1 MKIGTRFKNE
11 PYLAFKKED
20 AVLDK
25 NLNCYVT
32 PVDKAIEL
40 WKGRSVAVS
49 AIVAAVDGKDIYFL
63 INQRGKGTPD
73 YKDKWNFTCGY
84 LEGHESANEGCTR
97 EVYEETG
104 IMIDPDKFELVMVQT
119 NPLMC
124 NHGNVTLRYLCVLPY
139 LIDIPDDCCNTES
152 RGGEKGE
159 VFDVKWVN
167 KDNIPKYVWAF
178 DHQSTLKYYA
188 YLINEHLKNGQYIED
203 IAKHILVE
211 YN

>member
-40 WKGRSVAVS
+40 WKGRNVAVS

-104 IMIDPDKFELVMVQT
+104 IMIDPDKFELVMVET
-119 NPLMC
+119 NPLMSS
-124 NHGNVTLRYLCVLPY
+124 HGNVTLRYLCVLPY

-152 RGGEKGE
+152 RGGEKDE
-159 VFDVKWVN
+159 VSDVKWIN

>member
-63 INQRGKGTPD
+63 VNQRGKRTPD

-159 VFDVKWVN
+159 VSDVKWIN
-167 KDNIPKYVWAF
+167 KDNISKYVWAF

-188 YLINEHLKNGQYIED
+188 YLINEHLKNGQHIED

>member
-32 PVDKAIEL
+32 PVDKVIEL

-63 INQRGKGTPD
+63 VNQRGKGTPD

-159 VFDVKWVN
+159 VSDVKWVN

-178 DHQSTLKYYA
+178 DHQSALKYYA
-188 YLINEHLKNGQYIED
+188 YLINENLKNGQHIED

>member
-63 INQRGKGTPD
+63 INQRGEGTPD
-73 YKDKWNFTCGY
+73 YKYKWNFTCGY

-159 VFDVKWVN
+159 VSDVKWVN

-188 YLINEHLKNGQYIED
+188 YLINENLKNGQYIED

>member
-63 INQRGKGTPD
+63 VNQRGKGAPD

-159 VFDVKWVN
+159 VSNVMWIN

>member
-104 IMIDPDKFELVMVQT
+104 KDRDNLIMKL
-119 NPLMC
+119 
-124 NHGNVTLRYLCVLPY
+124 
-139 LIDIPDDCCNTES
+139 
-152 RGGEKGE
+152 
-159 VFDVKWVN
+159 
-167 KDNIPKYVWAF
+167 
-178 DHQSTLKYYA
+178 
-188 YLINEHLKNGQYIED
+188 
-203 IAKHILVE
+203 
-211 YN
+211 

>member
-40 WKGRSVAVS
+40 WKGRNVAVS

-63 INQRGKGTPD
+63 VNQRGKGAPD

-159 VFDVKWVN
+159 VSDVKWVN

>member
-1 MKIGTRFKNE
+1 
-11 PYLAFKKED
+11 
-20 AVLDK
+20 
-25 NLNCYVT
+25 
-32 PVDKAIEL
+32 
-40 WKGRSVAVS
+40 
-49 AIVAAVDGKDIYFL
+49 
-63 INQRGKGTPD
+63 
-73 YKDKWNFTCGY
+73 
-84 LEGHESANEGCTR
+84 
-97 EVYEETG
+97 
-104 IMIDPDKFELVMVQT
+104 MIDPDKFELVMVQT

-159 VFDVKWVN
+159 VSDVKWVN

-178 DHQSTLKYYA
+178 DHQSILKYYA
-188 YLINEHLKNGQYIED
+188 YLINENLKNGQYIED

>member
-20 AVLDK
+20 AVLDE
-25 NLNCYVT
+25 NFNRYVT

-63 INQRGKGTPD
+63 VNQRGKGTPD

-159 VFDVKWVN
+159 VSDVKWVN

-188 YLINEHLKNGQYIED
+188 YLINENLKNGQHIED

>member
-104 IMIDPDKFELVMVQT
+104 IMIDPDKFKLVMVQT

-152 RGGEKGE
+152 RGGEKDE
-159 VFDVKWVN
+159 VSDVKWVN

-188 YLINEHLKNGQYIED
+188 YLINEHLKNGQHIED